1 MNVKEGT
8 SQCSVAPQSILS
20 DETFAG
26 SQDLSPSGIK
36 PAGAG
41 ARATC
46 SCVRKRPCPDWPRLA
61 RDPFPCPGYPGSPL
75 LG

>member
-8 SQCSVAPQSILS
+8 SQCSAAPQSILS

-46 SCVRKRPCPDWPRLA
+46 SCVRKHPCPVWPRLA
-61 RDPFPCPGYPGSPL
+61 RIPSPAQAIPEVPP
-75 LG
+75 